1 MLDTPQQALR
11 YNQNK
16 PNLSFLLSA
25 PNAIDGVANEKSPII
40 GFSDTPPQKDIH
52 REEKITLADGR
63 YLNHNAFI
71 KAEVAEQF
79 TMSDSVSA
87 WSGTV
92 IPEFC
97 KFIRKTL
104 ILRSELLIRQIH
116 FFGLVG

>member
-1 MLDTPQQALR
+1 MIDTPQQALR

-25 PNAIDGVANEKSPII
+25 SNVIQGIGNKKSPII
-40 GFSDTPPQKDIH
+40 GLSDTPTQKDIYV
-52 REEKITLADGR
+52 KVKVTLADGCH
-63 YLNHNAFI
+63 LHPNAFI

-79 TMSDSVSA
+79 MIPGRVSG

-92 IPEFC
+92 IPELC

-104 ILRSELLIRQIH
+104 ILRSELLIGQIH